1 MNKFRKILFYGL
13 FFALTA
19 SAQKKPNIVLIYA
32 DDQGWKDIGY
42 QSNGEFKTPVL
53 DDLAKRGMVFTDA
66 YTNAANCQPARACL
80 LSGNYTPR
88 HHVFAV
94 GSTNRGPKNKMR
106 LIPIPNRD
114 GLAIEDITI
123 ADALKTA
130 GYATGHFGKWHLY
143 EKGGADRPGGG
154 GALPSQQG
162 FDVTYDSFGNGE
174 HPEGAKGNEKGPS
187 DDAKGVYT
195 LSRKA
200 CDFMEANQDKPF
212 FVYLAHHAPH
222 GPVQA
227 RESTRK
233 MISDTY
239 KACIYDLDDSVGHVL
254 KKIKELG
261 LEKDTLVIY
270 TSDNGSHAKSQEPL
284 RGKKGCYYEGGIREP
299 MIAYW
304 PGVIEA
310 GSKSSVPV
318 MQIDYFPTFLDMAG
332 VKTSKTFDG
341 ESLMPIFKQSGKLQ
355 RESLFWHMPGYLDK
369 GVPRGRDKTFRT
381 RPVTVM
387 RKGPWKL
394 HLYLEEWVLD
404 GGKSSILSN
413 NAVELYN
420 LEDDRGEHKN
430 MASQNPELLD
440 QLLSELLDWH
450 GTIDAPIPTEKN
462 PAYGNAEEGKEKKA
476 KKSKKKSKK
485 KKAEK

>member
-1 MNKFRKILFYGL
+1 MNKFRQILFYAL
-13 FFALTA
+13 FLTLVI

-42 QSNGEFKTPVL
+42 QSDGEFKTPVL
-53 DDLAKRGMVFTDA
+53 DKLASEGMIFTDA

-94 GSTNRGPKNKMR
+94 NSTNRGPSSKMR

-114 GLAIEDITI
+114 GLAVENITI
-123 ADALKTA
+123 ADALKEA

-143 EKGGADRPGGG
+143 EKGGKNTPGGG

-162 FDVTYDSFGNGE
+162 FDVTYDSFGEGE
-174 HPEGAKGNEKGPS
+174 HPEGAKGNLKGPS
-187 DDAKGVYT
+187 NDAKGVYT

-200 CDFMEANQDKPF
+200 CEFMEANKDKPF

-270 TSDNGSHAKSQEPL
+270 TSDNGSGAKSQEPL

-310 GSKSSVPV
+310 GSVSSVPV

-332 VKTSKTFDG
+332 VKSSKILDG
-341 ESLMPIFKQSGKLQ
+341 ESLMPLLTQTGKLKRQ
-355 RESLFWHMPGYLDK
+355 SLFWHMPGYLDK
-369 GVPRGRDKTFRT
+369 AVLRGRDKIFRT

-387 RKGPWKL
+387 RKGRWKM
-394 HLYLEEWVLD
+394 HLYLEEWLLD
-404 GGKSSILSN
+404 GGRAGFPDNKAI
-413 NAVELYN
+413 ELYD
-420 LEDDRGEHKN
+420 LEHDRGEYKN
-430 MASQNPELLD
+430 IATEKPELVD
-440 QLLSELLDWH
+440 QLLTELLEWH
-450 GTIDAPIPTEKN
+450 GTCEAPIPTEKN
-462 PAYGNAEEGKEKKA
+462 PAYGIEEPSKG
-476 KKSKKKSKK
+476 KKSKNKRKNKKESK
-485 KKAEK
+485 